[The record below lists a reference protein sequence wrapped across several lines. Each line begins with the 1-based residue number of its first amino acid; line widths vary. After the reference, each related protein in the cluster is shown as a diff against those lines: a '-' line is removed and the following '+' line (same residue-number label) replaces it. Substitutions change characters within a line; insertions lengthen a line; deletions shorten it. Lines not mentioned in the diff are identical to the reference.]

1 MNMASAW
8 PTPISWSQTAFPC
21 TKYNEDTEGKY
32 VPHAIFLDLEP
43 RSMGSVL
50 SSPFGQIIRPGD
62 LFLVSLGQAT
72 TEARAARDQPQ
83 LIQGILSGDGVS
95 DLFI

>member
-1 MNMASAW
+1 
-8 PTPISWSQTAFPC
+8 
-21 TKYNEDTEGKY
+21 
-32 VPHAIFLDLEP
+32 
-43 RSMGSVL
+43 MGSVL

-83 LIQGILSGDGVS
+83 LIQGIRSGDGVS